1 MINPWLGIAGVLAVL
16 LGVMAGL
23 RAWGSAQPVHA
34 ELSRKLMHISLG
46 LLTASFPWLFDD
58 VWPVLVL
65 CSIIVLWLLG
75 LRYLPALGSRLGGVI
90 HAVERRSL
98 GELYF
103 PISAAVLFVVAQGDR
118 LLYCVPILILTLA
131 DTAAALIGKQYGHWK
146 YTTPE
151 GTRKS
156 AEGSVAFFMV
166 AFFSVHVP
174 LLLLTAVPRA
184 ETLLIGLI
192 LGLLVTLFEA
202 IAWGGLD
209 NVFIPLGSYFLLKQL
224 LGLSIT
230 DLTVQLSVI
239 AAVAAIATLRRNQT
253 TFDDSALLGAVLAA
267 YFIWVLGGWQWMV
280 IPLLL
285 FVLGRPLRSASAT
298 DPSGTHFHHLE
309 ALVSVACPGLAWL
322 GLANVLHRPDLFYP
336 FMLTFA
342 VHLALFEVGKL
353 GPAADEQSPALLG
366 TLCGTK
372 SWLLLT
378 VPFVLIEGVN
388 PDTLTRAALALPV
401 VIAAT
406 TGFVLT
412 QPRRKG
418 LPVDASRWLRQA
430 GWSSLGSAV
439 GLVPLLLR

>member
-16 LGVMAGL
+16 LGMMAGL

-65 CSIIVLWLLG
+65 CSIIVLWLLA

-166 AFFSVHVP
+166 AFFS
-174 LLLLTAVPRA
+174 
-184 ETLLIGLI
+184 
-192 LGLLVTLFEA
+192 
-202 IAWGGLD
+202 
-209 NVFIPLGSYFLLKQL
+209 
-224 LGLSIT
+224 
-230 DLTVQLSVI
+230 
-239 AAVAAIATLRRNQT
+239 
-253 TFDDSALLGAVLAA
+253 
-267 YFIWVLGGWQWMV
+267 
-280 IPLLL
+280 
-285 FVLGRPLRSASAT
+285 
-298 DPSGTHFHHLE
+298 
-309 ALVSVACPGLAWL
+309 
-322 GLANVLHRPDLFYP
+322 
-336 FMLTFA
+336 
-342 VHLALFEVGKL
+342 
-353 GPAADEQSPALLG
+353 
-366 TLCGTK
+366 
-372 SWLLLT
+372 
-378 VPFVLIEGVN
+378 
-388 PDTLTRAALALPV
+388 
-401 VIAAT
+401 
-406 TGFVLT
+406 
-412 QPRRKG
+412 
-418 LPVDASRWLRQA
+418 
-430 GWSSLGSAV
+430 
-439 GLVPLLLR
+439 